1 MNPPH
6 SWVPWTVSEV
16 TLSARCIAHHFCFYR
31 KKGQL
36 LTLINSGDEAQVS
49 GPALLGLPEVGI
61 RAGVGVDDAAVGKNN
76 LPVDNIVACKAMR
89 VAVEGILKSC

>member
-1 MNPPH
+1 M
-6 SWVPWTVSEV
+6 
-16 TLSARCIAHHFCFYR
+16 
-31 KKGQL
+31 

-61 RAGVGVDDAAVGKNN
+61 RAGVGVDNAAVGKNN

-89 VAVEGILKSC
+89 VAVEGVLKSC

>member
-1 MNPPH
+1 VNPPH
-6 SWVPWTVSEV
+6 SWVPSTVSEV
-16 TLSARCIAHHFCFYR
+16 TLSARCIAHHFFYR
-31 KKGQL
+31 KKRQL

-49 GPALLGLPEVGI
+49 GAALLGLPEVGI

-76 LPVDNIVACKAMR
+76 LPVDDIVACKAMR